1 MPGFC
6 ILEYQLVTYVCILN
20 ISLLAVTNIVQDV
33 MPTVTQLQD
42 STADYSVYV
51 TFIVKLILDLY
62 CSCRISTGVM
72 LSATPIYSFDRGI

>member
-1 MPGFC
+1 MWYNICSAWFY

-20 ISLLAVTNIVQDV
+20 ISLLAVTNTVQDV

-51 TFIVKLILDLY
+51 IFIVKLIL
-62 CSCRISTGVM
+62 VN
-72 LSATPIYSFDRGI
+72 A